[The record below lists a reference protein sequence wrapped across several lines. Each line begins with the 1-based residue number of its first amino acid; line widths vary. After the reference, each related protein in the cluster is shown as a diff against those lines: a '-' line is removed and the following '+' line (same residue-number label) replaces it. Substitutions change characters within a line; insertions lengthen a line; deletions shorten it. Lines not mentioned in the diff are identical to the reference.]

1 MPPKKD
7 CFDEERS
14 TWLYVT
20 LGPLPTLSFRIQ
32 GSLPACVLIIYY
44 RCLGGSK
51 GDNCE
56 QPAQVCETLDH
67 VTLCVNNGEC
77 NNTKG
82 SAICEC
88 SLGEL

>member
-1 MPPKKD
+1 MTPVNSNTRIIRANLMSPWV
-7 CFDEERS
+7 FEFGGFTVILRVS
-14 TWLYVT
+14 TCMCSHL
-20 LGPLPTLSFRIQ
+20 F
-32 GSLPACVLIIYY
+32 Y
-44 RCLGGSK
+44 RCLGGAK
-51 GDNCE
+51 GDYCE